1 MESVVK
7 DIIVSG
13 VIKKT
18 ETRWTLVC
26 FLLNMVDFI
35 VQAVQTNN

>member
-1 MESVVK
+1 MKSVVN

-13 VIKKT
+13 VFQKT
-18 ETRWTLVC
+18 ETRWTLVW

-35 VQAVQTNN
+35 VQGVQTNN